1 MINDQIEKMKSM
13 PLIDFLRS
21 TYGNILKDAFIK
33 KGKSETI
40 LKNFN

>member
-21 TYGNILKDAFIK
+21 TYVLKDAFIK
-33 KGKSETI
+33 KGMSETI